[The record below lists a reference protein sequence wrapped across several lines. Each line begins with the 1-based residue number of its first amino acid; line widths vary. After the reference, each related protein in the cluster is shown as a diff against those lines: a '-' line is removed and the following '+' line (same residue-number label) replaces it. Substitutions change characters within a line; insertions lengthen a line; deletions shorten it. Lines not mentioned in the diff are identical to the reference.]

1 MRKITQFS
9 VNYPVTVLMI
19 VLAIVLTGYISL
31 TKLGVDLFPELNNPR
46 LYIEME
52 AGNRPPDEIENMY
65 VRNIESQAIRQS
77 DVVNVTS
84 VTSVGKA
91 TITVEYAW
99 GKDMDEA
106 FLDLQKA
113 MSGYA
118 QGSDIDAIDISQYDP
133 NSSPVMV
140 VALENEN
147 LLNLDEV
154 RKVAE
159 NYIRNELIRLEGVA
173 DVQLAG
179 EEVAEVLIET
189 NPYLLEAYGISASE
203 LSQKIQS
210 YNTNVSGG
218 TIEENGVNYS
228 VKGVSMINT
237 PADLER
243 IIVGTRAA
251 GSEISASQ
259 TSTTTN
265 GSSGSTVPVYLA
277 DVANVKVQNKE
288 PETIV
293 SFNNKQCIG
302 LSIYKEPRYNTVKVV
317 DELNDALKTISKA
330 LPGYNFTVVK
340 NQGSFISGAINE
352 VQQSALFGI
361 LLAVAVL
368 FVFLRRINTTLVISI
383 AIPISIIATFVLMY
397 FKGLTLNVMTLG
409 GLALGAGMLVDN
421 AIIVMENIY
430 KHLEQGKN
438 VFKAA
443 VDGAAEVGGAIT
455 ASTLTT
461 IVVFLPIVY
470 MQGASGELFKD
481 MSWTV
486 AFSLL
491 SSLVVAMLVIPV
503 LVTKIMGKKTSKPV
517 KTIKMDWY
525 SGFLSRML
533 NYKWMV
539 ILVSALMIGGA
550 VMLVPVIGS
559 EFMPQSSSNNITIEF
574 KMPEGTLL
582 QRTNKAMENIRN
594 MAMNAMPDDIESV
607 YTQVGEVSST
617 ASGSAIN
624 SENVALMYLSLTKQG
639 AERFNQVERT
649 FSEIMDNN
657 PDIEF
662 SFLQEEGSLQSTM
675 GNDEPP
681 LVVEIIG
688 DELDEIN
695 ELTEKIKEI
704 TMQQAGL
711 YNVES
716 SVENGAPEIDIV
728 INRVQAGYFGLSI
741 ENVVSQLQNRLEGV
755 EAGQYETEGEMRDIT
770 IRQPRVSI
778 SELENF
784 EITSGDVSYR
794 LSDVA
799 MITEEQ
805 LPREIHRSNQNRV
818 GKVSAYVDD
827 NAIFDHVVKALGEKL
842 NAIPKPAGYRIEMAG
857 QELQRKESMK
867 GLTFALILSVVL
879 VYMVMASQFESLV
892 HPFTILLTIP
902 LAMVGA
908 LVTFYILGRPLN
920 VMAYIGMIMLAGIA
934 VNDSIIL
941 VDKINQLRRSG
952 MPKRDAIIE
961 GGLQRVRPIIMTS
974 LTTILALLPL
984 TFGFGE
990 SADLRSPMAWAVV
1003 GGLVTSTLLSLV
1015 VIPCVYEVMTKNT
1028 PKSPKGD
1035 F

>member
-84 VTSVGKA
+84 VTSVGTA

-118 QGSDIDAIDISQYDP
+118 QGSNIDAIDISQYDP

-228 VKGVSMINT
+228 VKGVSMIDT

-251 GSEISASQ
+251 GTESTASQ
-259 TSTTTN
+259 TSTTTTS
-265 GSSGSTVPVYLA
+265 SSGSSVPVYLS
-277 DVANVKVQNKE
+277 DVADIKVQNKD

-317 DELNDALKTISKA
+317 DELNEALKTISKA

-421 AIIVMENIY
+421 AIIVMENIT
-430 KHLEQGKN
+430 KHLERGKN

-443 VDGAAEVGGAIT
+443 IEGAAEVGGAIT

-486 AFSLL
+486 AFSLI
-491 SSLVVAMLVIPV
+491 SSLIVAMLVIPV

-517 KTIKMDWY
+517 KTIKMNWY
-525 SGFLSRML
+525 SGFLARML
-533 NYKWMV
+533 EYKWVV
-539 ILVSALMIGGA
+539 IVVSALMIGGA

-617 ASGSAIN
+617 ASGSALN
-624 SENVALMYLSLTKQG
+624 SENVALMYLSLTTQG
-639 AERFNQVERT
+639 AQRFNQVGRT
-649 FSEIMDNN
+649 FTEIMDNN

-662 SFLQEEGSLQSTM
+662 SFIQEEGSLQSTM

-681 LVVEIIG
+681 LVIEVIG

-704 TMQQAGL
+704 TLQQAGL

-728 INRVQAGYFGLSI
+728 IDRVQAGYFGLSI
-741 ENVVSQLQNRLEGV
+741 EDVVSQLQNRLEGV
-755 EAGQYETEGEMRDIT
+755 DAGQYETEGEMRDIT
-770 IRQPRVSI
+770 IRQPKVSI
-778 SELENF
+778 NELENF
-784 EITSGDVSYR
+784 EINSGDVNYR

-799 MITEEQ
+799 SITKEQ

-827 NAIFDHVVKALGEKL
+827 NVTFDHVVKALGEKL
-842 NAIPKPAGYRIEMAG
+842 NAVPKPAGYRIEMAG

-952 MPKRDAIIE
+952 MAKRDAIIE

-1015 VIPCVYEVMTKNT
+1015 VIPCVYEVMTKKAH
-1028 PKSPKGD
+1028 P
-1035 F
+1035 

>member
-9 VNYPVTVLMI
+9 VNYPVTVLMM
-19 VLAIVLTGYISL
+19 VLAILLTGYISL

-106 FLDLQKA
+106 FLELQKA
-113 MSGYA
+113 MSSYS

-189 NPYLLEAYGISASE
+189 NPYLLEAYGITASD
-203 LSQKIQS
+203 LSQKIES

-218 TIEENGVNYS
+218 SIEENGLNYS
-228 VKGVSMINT
+228 VKGVSMIST
-237 PADLER
+237 PADLAR
-243 IIVGTRAA
+243 IIIGTREATA
-251 GSEISASQ
+251 SETSSQ
-259 TSTTTN
+259 STST
-265 GSSGSTVPVYLA
+265 SSGSSTVPVYLS
-277 DVANVKVQNKE
+277 DVAEIKVQNKT
-288 PETIV
+288 PETMV
-293 SFNNKQCIG
+293 YLNNKQCIG

-317 DELNDALKTISKA
+317 ENLNEALITISKA

-340 NQGSFISGAINE
+340 NQGTFINDAINE
-352 VQQSALFGI
+352 VKQSALFGI

-368 FVFLRRINTTLVISI
+368 FLFLRKLNTTLVISI

-421 AIIVMENIY
+421 AIIVMENISR
-430 KHLEQGKN
+430 HLERGKN

-443 VDGAAEVGGAIT
+443 IDGAAEVGGAIT

-503 LVTKIMGKKTSKPV
+503 LITSIMGKKISKPV
-517 KTIKMDWY
+517 KTIKMNWY
-525 SGFLSRML
+525 SGFLAKAL
-533 NYKWMV
+533 NYKWLV
-539 ILVSALMIGGA
+539 IFISALMIGGT
-550 VMLVPVIGS
+550 VMLVPIIGS
-559 EFMPQSSSNNITIEF
+559 EFMPQSSSNNITIEL

-582 QRTNKAMENIRN
+582 QRTNKALENVRN
-594 MAMNAMPDDIESV
+594 MVLNTMPDDIESI
-607 YTQVGEVSST
+607 YTQVGEVSSS
-617 ASGSAIN
+617 ASGSALK
-624 SENVALMYLSLTKQG
+624 SENMALMYLALTSQG
-639 AERFNQVERT
+639 AERFSQIEQN
-649 FSEIMDNN
+649 FSDIMDNN
-657 PDIEF
+657 PDIQF
-662 SFLQEEGSLQSTM
+662 SFVQEEGSLQSSM

-681 LVVEIIG
+681 LVIEIIG
-688 DELDEIN
+688 DELEEIN
-695 ELTEKIKEI
+695 DLTEKIKEI

-716 SVENGAPEIDIV
+716 SVENGAPEIDI
-728 INRVQAGYFGLSI
+728 IIDRVQAGYFGLTI
-741 ENVVSQLQNRLEGV
+741 ETVVSQLQSRLEGV

-770 IRQPRVSI
+770 IRQPKVNI
-778 SELENF
+778 NDLENF

-799 MITEEQ
+799 IITEEQ

-827 NAIFDHVVKALGEKL
+827 NVTFDHVVKALGEKL
-842 NAIPKPAGYRIEMAG
+842 DIVPLPVGYRIEMAG

-867 GLTFALILSVVL
+867 GLTFALILSVIL

-934 VNDSIIL
+934 VNNSIIL

-952 MPKRDAIIE
+952 MAKRDAIIE
-961 GGLQRVRPIIMTS
+961 GGLQRIRPIVMTS
-974 LTTILALLPL
+974 LTTILAMVPL

-1015 VIPCVYEVMTKNT
+1015 VIPCVYDVL
-1028 PKSPKGD
+1028 SGKGKMLRTED
-1035 F
+1035 ED

>member
-19 VLAIVLTGYISL
+19 VLAVILMGYISL

-52 AGNRPPDEIENMY
+52 AGNQPPDEIENMY

-84 VTSVGKA
+84 VTSVGTA

-210 YNTNVSGG
+210 YNRNVSGG
-218 TIEENGVNYS
+218 AIEEIGVNYS

-237 PADLER
+237 AADLER

-251 GSEISASQ
+251 DAAE
-259 TSTTTN
+259 TTTQSGAASKE
-265 GSSGSTVPVYLA
+265 GSDIPVYLA
-277 DVANVKVQNKE
+277 DVANVRIQNKE

-293 SFNNKQCIG
+293 KFNDKQCVG
-302 LSIYKEPRYNTVKVV
+302 LSVYKEPRYNTVKVV
-317 DELNDALKTISKA
+317 DALNEELETIQKA
-330 LPGYNFTVVK
+330 LPGYSFTVVK

-397 FKGLTLNVMTLG
+397 FRGLTLNVMTLG

-430 KHLEQGKN
+430 KHIERGKN

-470 MQGASGELFKD
+470 MQGASGELFRD

-491 SSLVVAMLVIPV
+491 SSLFVAMLVIPV

-517 KTIKMDWY
+517 KTIKMGWY
-525 SGFLSRML
+525 TRFLARML
-533 NYKWMV
+533 SYKWVV

-559 EFMPQSSSNNITIEF
+559 EFMPQSSSNNITVEF
-574 KMPEGTLL
+574 EMPEGTLL
-582 QRTNKAMENIRN
+582 QRTDKALDNIRA
-594 MAMNAMPDDIESV
+594 MANNAMPGDIESI
-607 YTQVGEVSST
+607 YTQVGEVAST
-617 ASGSAIN
+617 AGGSKRT
-624 SENVALMYLSLTKQG
+624 SENLAVMYLTLTQQG
-639 AERFNQVERT
+639 VENYNRVEKT

-657 PDIEF
+657 PDVGF
-662 SFLQEEGSLQSTM
+662 SFIQEEGSLQATM

-681 LVVEIIG
+681 LVVEVIG
-688 DELDEIN
+688 DEMDVIN
-695 ELTEKIKEI
+695 ELTEKIKEV
-704 TMQQAGL
+704 TMQQSGL
-711 YNVES
+711 YNVKS
-716 SVENGAPEIDIV
+716 SVENGAPEIDI
-728 INRVQAGYFGLSI
+728 IIDRVQAGYFGLSI
-741 ENVVSQLQNRLEGV
+741 EDVISQLQNRLEGV

-778 SELENF
+778 KELENF
-784 EITSGDVSYR
+784 EISSGDVSYR

-799 MITEEQ
+799 SITEEQ
-805 LPREIHRSNQNRV
+805 LPREIHRTNQNRV
-818 GKVSAYVDD
+818 GKVSAYVDEK
-827 NAIFDHVVKALGEKL
+827 ATFDHVVKALEEKL
-842 NAIPKPAGYRIEMAG
+842 ANVPVPAGYRIEMAG
-857 QELQRKESMK
+857 QELQRKESME
-867 GLTFALILSVVL
+867 GLTFALILSIVL

-892 HPFTILLTIP
+892 QPFTILLTIP

-952 MPKRDAIIE
+952 MAKRDAIIE

-1015 VIPCVYEVMTKNT
+1015 VIPCVYEVMTKKH
-1028 PKSPKGD
+1028 P
-1035 F
+1035 